1 MARFLLLLSP
11 EHRSGALP
19 SPADLG
25 RRTSDFVTWVGEL
38 RRRGVI
44 RSGARLDPRPRRV
57 ARDRDGARVSADG
70 GAQVGLYFLIE
81 VPDWDAALELAA
93 RCPGVVPGMID
104 VFALDS
110 SAALRPEATHD
121 VAVDDG
127 ATP

>member
-1 MARFLLLLSP
+1 MASFLLLLSP
-11 EHRSGALP
+11 EHRSGAQS
-19 SPADLG
+19 SPAELG

-38 RRRGVI
+38 RRDGVI

-70 GAQVGLYFLIE
+70 SAHVGLYFLIE

-93 RCPGVVPGMID
+93 KCPGIAPGTID
-104 VFALDS
+104 VFALDNG
-110 SAALRPEATHD
+110 AALRPEAIRD
-121 VAVDDG
+121 VGGEEG